1 MNKMLD
7 NFNKINLH
15 VNYSDAEYLNKIS
28 LFDYQAKFAN
38 LALTMFTWEN
48 TQGIPTRFI
57 EETLFYHG
65 KFAFYLRP
73 NTGYIAA
80 KCVQT
85 GQLNIYNE
93 PIYWN
98 CYSHIFNDIVANNE
112 CCICRNNRLELPTEP
127 FINLFAHRL
136 NEIKRAKDVN
146 IASQKTPF
154 IIEASDENKLTLSN
168 MYKQIK
174 DNEPAIFPRKYKK
187 KNITSLDESIKIL
200 QTQAPFIADK
210 LSLLEHD
217 LYNELYTFLGI
228 DNANT
233 DKRERLV
240 SAEAESNTEQVIMSA
255 NSMLKT
261 RTEFCNEVNE
271 RFNLQPPISVKL
283 EKLKIINNV
292 RTSLKLEGD

>member
-1 MNKMLD
+1 MLD
-7 NFNKINLH
+7 NFNKINL
-15 VNYSDAEYLNKIS
+15 NMKYTDAEKLNQLS
-28 LFDYQAKFAN
+28 LFDYKAKFAN

-73 NTGYIAA
+73 NTGYIAS

-98 CYSHIFNDIVANNE
+98 CYSHIHNDIVANSD
-112 CCICRNNRLELPTEP
+112 CCVCRNNRLGLPTEP
-127 FINLFAHRL
+127 FLNLFAHRL

-146 IASQKTPF
+146 ISAQKTPF
-154 IIEASDENKLTLSN
+154 IIEASDENKLTLTN

-174 DNEPAIFPRKYKK
+174 DNEPAIFTRRYKK
-187 KNITSLDESIKIL
+187 QNMSALSESFKVI

-261 RTEFCNEVNE
+261 RTEFCDEVNK
-271 RFNLQPPISVKL
+271 RFNLNPPISVKL
-283 EKLKIINNV
+283 EKLKVINNV
-292 RTSLKLEGD
+292 RTLLNVEGE